1 MGCDETLRLWDE
13 HGQGRKRVVSNDR
26 RALFLSNV
34 GGSIDGEL
42 VDHNEEFTADVIGE
56 ESEIQQTARQTTTRG
71 SLTPSPLDDT
81 IKELK
86 SFSERLLSLKFSPDP
101 WTLSHI
107 IAQTTPLIRYQDCLC
122 AAVYV

>member
-13 HGQGRKRVVSNDR
+13 HGQGRKRVISNDR

-56 ESEIQQTARQTTTRG
+56 ESEIQQTANHDQVERMKDSESTIFSTEQKW
-71 SLTPSPLDDT
+71 LVDDM
-81 IKELK
+81 L
-86 SFSERLLSLKFSPDP
+86 
-101 WTLSHI
+101 
-107 IAQTTPLIRYQDCLC
+107 
-122 AAVYV
+122 